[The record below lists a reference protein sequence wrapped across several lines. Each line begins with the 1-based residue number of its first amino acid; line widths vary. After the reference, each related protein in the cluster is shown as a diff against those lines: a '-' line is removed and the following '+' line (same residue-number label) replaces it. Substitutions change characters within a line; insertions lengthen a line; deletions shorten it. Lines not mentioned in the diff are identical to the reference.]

1 MLFGHCVASLKNGC
15 CLFLHLKMLLVD
27 ENGAIIAIQD
37 KKEMANHVSFLV
49 ELGQSR
55 GFVKCSDVLKVS
67 HHCVANMKLIL
78 MHVQ

>member
-1 MLFGHCVASLKNGC
+1 
-15 CLFLHLKMLLVD
+15 MLLVD

-55 GFVKCSDVLKVS
+55 GFVKCSNVLKVS

-78 MHVQ
+78 MHVR